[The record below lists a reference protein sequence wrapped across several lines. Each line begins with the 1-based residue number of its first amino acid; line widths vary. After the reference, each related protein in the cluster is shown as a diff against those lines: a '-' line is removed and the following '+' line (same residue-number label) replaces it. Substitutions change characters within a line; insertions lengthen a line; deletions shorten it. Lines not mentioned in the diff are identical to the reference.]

1 MQEISRVRVRSGL
14 SFYGTLGFVAGFF
27 GARLFATL
35 NPTAVVVDTHSGI
48 HFHHFW
54 YGLAMVTVA
63 GWMGIALR
71 NERLDRNLALIFGLG
86 IGFIG
91 DEVGLLLTF
100 GDYSFKLA
108 SWFFA
113 GAVAIIILV
122 TLFWRFRKSI
132 EEDVLKVSN
141 YERLTQIGIL
151 LALFSTIFFAFK
163 SFELGLVCIGLGVLI
178 FLFAYTRERR
188 DRELGRL
195 GSLER

>member
-1 MQEISRVRVRSGL
+1 MQEISRIRVRPGL

-35 NPTAVVVDTHSGI
+35 NPTVVVADARSGI

-54 YGLAMVTVA
+54 YGLAMVIVA

-71 NERLDRNLALIFGLG
+71 NERLDRNLALVFGLG
-86 IGFIG
+86 TGFIG

-108 SWFFA
+108 SLVFA
-113 GAVAIIILV
+113 SAIATIILV

-132 EEDVLKVSN
+132 EDDVLKVSN
-141 YERLTQIGIL
+141 YERLTQIGVL
-151 LALFSTIFFAFK
+151 LALFSTIFFASK
-163 SFELGLVCIGLGVLI
+163 SFELGFVCVGLGVLI
-178 FLFAYTRERR
+178 FIFGYTRERR
-188 DRELGRL
+188 VRELGRL
-195 GSLER
+195 QSLER

>member
-1 MQEISRVRVRSGL
+1 M
-14 SFYGTLGFVAGFF
+14 
-27 GARLFATL
+27 FATL
-35 NPTAVVVDTHSGI
+35 NPTVAVVDTHSGI

-54 YGLAMVTVA
+54 YGLAMVIVA

-71 NERLDRNLALIFGLG
+71 NERLDRNLALVFGLG
-86 IGFIG
+86 IGFVG

-113 GAVAIIILV
+113 GAIAIIILV

-141 YERLTQIGIL
+141 YERLSQIGVL
-151 LALFSTIFFAFK
+151 LALFSTIFLAFR
-163 SFELGLVCIGLGVLI
+163 FYEYGLACAGLGVLI
-178 FLFAYTRERR
+178 FLFAYTRESR
-188 DRELGRL
+188 DRKLGRS
-195 GSLER
+195 GSLVR

>member
-1 MQEISRVRVRSGL
+1 MQEISRVRVRPGL

-35 NPTAVVVDTHSGI
+35 NPTVVVADIHSGI

-54 YGLAMVTVA
+54 YGLAMVIVA
-63 GWMGIALR
+63 GWTGIALR
-71 NERLDRNLALIFGLG
+71 NERLDRNLALVFGLG
-86 IGFIG
+86 TGFIG

-113 GAVAIIILV
+113 GAIAIIILV

-141 YERLTQIGIL
+141 YERLTQIGVL
-151 LALFSTIFFAFK
+151 VALFSTIFFA
-163 SFELGLVCIGLGVLI
+163 SRSLELGFVCVGLGVLI
-178 FLFAYTRERR
+178 FIFGYSRERR
-188 DRELGRL
+188 ERELGRL
-195 GSLER
+195 GRMER

>member
-151 LALFSTIFFAFK
+151 LALFSTIFLAFK